1 MAMDEE
7 RLREQLHLLKI
18 EHSDLD
24 DAIARL
30 LEQPVVDEMS
40 MRRMKKR
47 KLYLKDII
55 AKIEDML
62 IPDIIA

>member
-1 MAMDEE
+1 MMDEE
-7 RLREQLHLLKI
+7 RLREQLALLKA

-24 DAIARL
+24 DALARL
-30 LEQPVVDEMS
+30 SEQSIVDELS
-40 MRRMKKR
+40 IRRMKKR

-55 AKIEDML
+55 AKIEEML